1 MKRSLILGCFLI
13 IAGMMTANASSVI
26 SGTVYDSTGTTA
38 LDSIRVA
45 LERAGSQSF
54 IRDTTGTDGIFSIT
68 TDSTGTFVLK
78 FSSLGTTTYTTRY
91 DTIVLTAD
99 HDTTGIVITM
109 KKGSTTTNTY
119 ITVKGTVEDSA
130 NAGTGIAAKIIMKS
144 SSMGGMG
151 TSTSDTIE
159 TTDGS
164 FTIDSAVVGYT
175 LTVSSTGYTSKTHT
189 IVEADT
195 SSLVISLA
203 ATVTSS
209 ISGTIDSA
217 GSATLISGAIV
228 TLRSSGTATSTSE
241 KDTTGADGTYSFAS
255 VSTGIYTISVSA
267 TGYTTKS
274 VTDTVTATA
283 GTVNISLVATV
294 TSSIS
299 GTIDSAG
306 SGTVISGA
314 IVTLRSSGTGA
325 GTSVKDTTGTDGTY
339 SFASVSTGIYTISV
353 SATGYTTKSVTDTV
367 TATAGTVNI
376 SLTATVAAKTIT
388 ISGTVSDS
396 SGNKLDSVYVAFR
409 SIGTTDTTGG
419 AIATSGTTLLKD
431 TTGTDGAFS
440 FSSTYLSGKYVLRLI
455 NLKAATDT
463 LWDTITLD
471 SSNLG
476 VTIVWGKSITTGV
489 AKIRTGVKT
498 SQDVSFA
505 NGILKL
511 SNMNSAGSV
520 RLFNAKGELMVM
532 QSFQPGANVN
542 MQIGRKLSMGNYI
555 LRITQKNA
563 VIQKRI
569 VVQ

>member
-1 MKRSLILGCFLI
+1 MV
-13 IAGMMTANASSVI
+13 AANAAVTI
-26 SGTVYDSTGTTA
+26 SGTVKDTSGNL

-45 LERAGSQSF
+45 LEVPGSASF
-54 IRDTTGTDGIFSIT
+54 VRDTTGTDGIFSILS
-68 TDSTGTFVLK
+68 DSTTGKLVLK
-78 FSSLGTTTYTTRY
+78 SSSIGSTSYTTQY
-91 DTIVLTAD
+91 DTLVLSGT
-99 HDTTGIVITM
+99 DTTGIVVTM
-109 KKGSTTTNTY
+109 KKGSTTINTNTY

-130 NAGTGIAAKIIMKS
+130 AGTGIAAKIIMKS
-144 SSMGGMG
+144 SGMGGGGMG
-151 TSTSDTIE
+151 TSVSDTIE

-189 IVEADT
+189 IVAADT
-195 SSLVISLA
+195 SLVISLE

-209 ISGTIDSA
+209 VSGTVDSA

-283 GTVNISLVATV
+283 GTVNVSLIATV

-306 SGTVISGA
+306 SATLISGA
-314 IVTLRSSGTGA
+314 IVTLRSSGTA
-325 GTSVKDTTGTDGTY
+325 TSTSVKDTTGADGTY

-353 SATGYTTKSVTDTV
+353 SATGYTTKSVSDTV

-376 SLTATVAAKTIT
+376 SLVATVVAKTIT

-440 FSSTYLSGKYVLRLI
+440 LSSTYLSGKYVLRLI

-476 VTIVWGKSITTGV
+476 VTIVWGKSIATGV
-489 AKIRTGVKT
+489 AKIRAGIKT
-498 SQDVSFA
+498 NQDVSFA

-520 RLFNAKGELMVM
+520 HLFNAKGELVTM

>member
-13 IAGMMTANASSVI
+13 IAGMVAANATVTI
-26 SGTVYDSTGTTA
+26 SGIVKDTA
-38 LDSIRVA
+38 GNSLDSIRVA
-45 LERAGSQSF
+45 LEVPGSASF
-54 IRDTTGTDGIFSIT
+54 VRDTTGSDGIFSILS
-68 TDSTGTFVLK
+68 DSTTGKLVLK
-78 FSSLGTTTYTTRY
+78 SSSLGSTSYTTQY
-91 DTIVLTAD
+91 DTIVLSGI
-99 HDTTGIVITM
+99 DTTGIVITM
-109 KKGSTTTNTY
+109 KKGSTTTTNTY
-119 ITVKGTVEDSA
+119 ITVKGTVEDS
-130 NAGTGIAAKIIMKS
+130 AGTGIAAKIIMKS

-151 TSTSDTIE
+151 TSVSDTIE

-175 LTVSSTGYTSKTHT
+175 LTISSTGYTSKTHT
-189 IVEADT
+189 IVAADT
-195 SSLVISLA
+195 SLVISLV
-203 ATVTSS
+203 ATVISS
-209 ISGTIDSA
+209 VSGTIDSA
-217 GSATLISGAIV
+217 GSTTVPIKGAIV
-228 TLRSSGTATSTSE
+228 TLRSSGTGTSTSE
-241 KDTTGADGTYSFAS
+241 KDTTDSLGAYSFAN

-283 GTVNISLVATV
+283 KTVDVSLVATV

-299 GTIDSAG
+299 GKVDSAG
-306 SGTVISGA
+306 SSTVIKGA
-314 IVTLRSSGTGA
+314 IVTLRSSGIG
-325 GTSVKDTTGTDGTY
+325 GTSEKDTTDSLGAY

-353 SATGYTTKSVTDTV
+353 SATGYTTKSVSDTV
-367 TATAGTVNI
+367 TATAKAVDI
-376 SLTATVAAKTIT
+376 SLVATVAAKTIT

-419 AIATSGTTLLKD
+419 AIATSGTTLLRD

-471 SSNLG
+471 SSNLA
-476 VTIVWGKSITTGV
+476 VTIVWGKSISTGV
-489 AKIRTGVKT
+489 AKILTSVKT
-498 SQDVSFA
+498 NQDVSFA

-520 RLFNAKGELMVM
+520 RLFNAKGELVTT

-542 MQIGRKLSMGNYI
+542 MQIGKRLSMGNYI